1 MILNY
6 GFNINMSY
14 NKQYYLRPGWKGK
27 QLTVEARNLRAR
39 IMQATVEQM
48 PIDFD
53 KRERLE
59 VVIYFYDNWYY
70 KNGNAKKQDL
80 DNRLKFLIDSI
91 FKAISADDKHIF
103 RLVAEKIQTDNDPK
117 CTVMIRNV
125 T

>member
-91 FKAISADDKHIF
+91 FKAINADDKHIF

-117 CTVMIRNV
+117 CTVLIRNV